1 MSPSFPL
8 GSTSLFGSA
17 PWSPFPLTVEVTAQ
31 IVVVPSRFTRPV
43 RLRRPSEPDR
53 AQQCHSDRSQPSPP
67 GRLLHGACAPV
78 WPYDFLRT
86 NTLFEVI
93 HRHHM
98 RTAWSDKHP
107 AYDITNGNDPDSEP
121 ANVPAPMSMTSS
133 RPKSTR
139 N

>member
-1 MSPSFPL
+1 
-8 GSTSLFGSA
+8 
-17 PWSPFPLTVEVTAQ
+17 V
-31 IVVVPSRFTRPV
+31 
-43 RLRRPSEPDR
+43 
-53 AQQCHSDRSQPSPP
+53 
-67 GRLLHGACAPV
+67 
-78 WPYDFLRT
+78 RT

-107 AYDITNGNDPDSEP
+107 AYAITNGNDPDSEP
-121 ANVPAPMSMTSS
+121 ANAPAPMSMTSP